1 MIYWY
6 LFIEFLKIGLFT
18 FGGGYAMLPLI
29 KEVVLKYSW
38 LTEEQFFDFI
48 GVCES
53 TPGPVAINMA
63 TYIGSMQGGF
73 LGSLIATFAVV
84 LPSFIIIL
92 LVASILK
99 KFINN
104 RFFQQALLGI
114 KAVIIGLIFS
124 TGITLL
130 IKLLGFESL
139 TVFNF
144 NFSSLIILLFL
155 FILYT
160 LFYKIKKVK
169 INAIAL
175 ILTSAGLG
183 IIVCTI
189 FEKFI

>member
-63 TYIGSMQGGF
+63 TYIGSMQGVF

-144 NFSSLIILLFL
+144 NFSSLIILLCL
-155 FILYT
+155 FILYI

>member
-144 NFSSLIILLFL
+144 NFSSLIILLCL

-189 FEKFI
+189 FEKII

>member
-1 MIYWY
+1 
-6 LFIEFLKIGLFT
+6 
-18 FGGGYAMLPLI
+18 
-29 KEVVLKYSW
+29 KYSW

-99 KFINN
+99 KFINY

-144 NFSSLIILLFL
+144 NFSSLIILLCL

-160 LFYKIKKVK
+160 
-169 INAIAL
+169 
-175 ILTSAGLG
+175 
-183 IIVCTI
+183 
-189 FEKFI
+189 

>member
-1 MIYWY
+1 
-6 LFIEFLKIGLFT
+6 
-18 FGGGYAMLPLI
+18 
-29 KEVVLKYSW
+29 
-38 LTEEQFFDFI
+38 
-48 GVCES
+48 
-53 TPGPVAINMA
+53 
-63 TYIGSMQGGF
+63 MQGGF

-144 NFSSLIILLFL
+144 NFSSLIILLCL

>member
-144 NFSSLIILLFL
+144 NFSSLIILLYL

>member
-144 NFSSLIILLFL
+144 NFSSLIILLCL

-160 LFYKIKKVK
+160 LFYKINKVK

>member
-92 LVASILK
+92 LVASFLK

-144 NFSSLIILLFL
+144 NFSSLIILLCL

>member
-144 NFSSLIILLFL
+144 NFSSLIILLCL

-183 IIVCTI
+183 IIVCTV
-189 FEKFI
+189 FVKFI

>member
-18 FGGGYAMLPLI
+18 FGGGYAMLPII

-144 NFSSLIILLFL
+144 NFSSLIILLCL